1 MFVADTN
8 PLPGWRGGDGNAAYL
23 DKTLKFGEIETQ
35 LNESTHLG
43 FLMRLMLQGFLVAFL
58 LYLVCSVFGLFL
70 LVAAGTVGLLW
81 FVATGFLSIAVFW
94 IVLLFARVPEPI
106 AEWRVLLAERHGR
119 RESAYHGIRQVLQTR
134 GYPVRVEEREGR
146 MILRENTYSVY
157 ISVFA
162 YGSGLYLGW
171 MMWRSRRGYQFIGQ
185 YLRDMM
191 QGIQGRNQVEWQIL
205 RSERARALREAAHI
219 ACREGLAV
227 ALSDSTPPTP
237 PTPPAQLTGPQPS
250 YGSGI
255 PGPGQGAYG
264 VTGNGTPAAP
274 PQMPTTPPQ
283 APYGGGTQGGP
294 GWQG

>member
-35 LNESTHLG
+35 LNESTHFG
-43 FLMRLMLQGFLVAFL
+43 FLMGLMLQGLLVSFLF
-58 LYLVCSVFGLFL
+58 YMVCAVIGLFL
-70 LVAAGTVGLLW
+70 LVVAGVVGLLW
-81 FVATGFLSIAVFW
+81 FVVSGFLSVALFW
-94 IVLLFARVPEPI
+94 VVLLFARVPEPI
-106 AEWRVLLAERHGR
+106 AEWRVLLAERYGR
-119 RESAYHGIRQVLQTR
+119 RDSVYHGIRQVLHTR
-134 GYPVRVEEREGR
+134 GYPVRVEEQEGR

-162 YGSGLYLGW
+162 YGSSLYLGW

-185 YLRDMM
+185 YLRDML
-191 QGIQGRNQVEWQIL
+191 QGIQGRNQIEWQML

-227 ALSDSTPPTP
+227 ALSDTTPPTL
-237 PTPPAQLTGPQPS
+237 PAQVTGPQPS

-255 PGPGQGAYG
+255 PGPVQGAYG
-264 VTGNGTPAAP
+264 VPGTGMPGAA

-283 APYGGGTQGGP
+283 GPYDGGTRGGP